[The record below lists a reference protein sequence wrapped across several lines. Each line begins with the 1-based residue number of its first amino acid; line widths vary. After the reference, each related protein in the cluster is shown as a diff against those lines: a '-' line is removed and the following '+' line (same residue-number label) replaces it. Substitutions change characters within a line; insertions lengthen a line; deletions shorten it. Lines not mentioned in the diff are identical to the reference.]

1 MQMAGVK
8 IELTKVT
15 KAFAQAA
22 KIADS
27 PALFLDIGEI
37 LLNNTRDRLSE
48 GKDINDQ
55 DFAPLTALTM
65 SLKSK
70 NKDKILIGEGDL
82 FRELTY
88 QLVNGGK
95 GLEFGSDR
103 IYAAIQQYGGT
114 IKPKNKKM
122 LAFGGVFAKQV
133 TLPARP
139 FIGFTPLDQR
149 DVLNAVAD
157 HLMSVFD

>member
-1 MQMAGVK
+1 MAGVK
-8 IELTKVT
+8 VDLTKVAQ
-15 KAFAQAA
+15 AFAETS
-22 KIADS
+22 KLVES
-27 PALFLDIGEI
+27 PALFSDIGEI
-37 LLNNTRDRLSE
+37 LLNNTRDRLTN
-48 GKDINDQ
+48 GVDIYGSK
-55 DFAPLTALTM
+55 FVPLTALTQ

-70 NKDKILIGEGDL
+70 NKDKVLIGEGDL

-103 IYAAIQQYGGT
+103 LYAAIQQLGGT
-114 IKPKNKKM
+114 IKPKQAKV

-139 FIGFTPLDQR
+139 FVGFTPQDET
-149 DVLNAVAD
+149 DVLNMVAD
-157 HLMSVFD
+157 HLAGVFD